1 MRALRELAGVIVAG
15 FVAFFGGILMLF
27 GVLILWLMGLA
38 SALCLMVAAFA
49 GMMYCFTGKPHD
61 GQIAL
66 GYLGYAAV
74 PFVLAFVFHY
84 YRGKL
89 GEGRP
94 RQTAVRRIDQQALER
109 IGSLRLERDEDFT
122 PSVRRH

>member
-27 GVLILWLMGLA
+27 GVLVLWLMGLA

-61 GQIAL
+61 GQLAL

-84 YRGKL
+84 YRGKFS
-89 GEGRP
+89 EGRQH
-94 RQTAVRRIDQQALER
+94 RAAVRRIDRHALER
-109 IGSLRLERDEDFT
+109 IGGLRLERDEDFT
-122 PSVRRH
+122 PSASRR